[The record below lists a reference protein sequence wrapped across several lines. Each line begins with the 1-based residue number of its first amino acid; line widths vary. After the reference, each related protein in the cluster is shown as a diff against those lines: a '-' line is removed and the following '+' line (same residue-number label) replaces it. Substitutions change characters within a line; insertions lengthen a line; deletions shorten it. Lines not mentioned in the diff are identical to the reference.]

1 MKKKKNLL
9 TSPMNEYIYYN
20 KGKTMKRKDR
30 KKLGRPVTTGNQGQA
45 ISIYVSKETLAMI
58 RKRADDEDKS
68 ASAVV
73 SDAIRERED

>member
-1 MKKKKNLL
+1 
-9 TSPMNEYIYYN
+9 
-20 KGKTMKRKDR
+20 MKRKDK

-73 SDAIRERED
+73 SDAIKDRA

>member
-1 MKKKKNLL
+1 MLEAK
-9 TSPMNEYIYYN
+9 S
-20 KGKTMKRKDR
+20 MKRKDK

-73 SDAIRERED
+73 SDAIKDRA